1 MPLFMLLGVLMAGD
15 PDAEKTQAVRLA
27 EQALCAR
34 LGVDAATLSLE
45 SAEPVDWPDAALG
58 CPEKGMVYAQVVT
71 PGHRV
76 RFLHAGSSH
85 AVHVGAGRAVVC
97 EAPRQ
102 SRRESV
108 ETARAAAQAGTRAR
122 GELARRLGVEASAIR
137 ILRVRPASA
146 PLAEGEPECSDATA
160 AGAPPDAPAFR
171 VDLEAQ
177 GRRHVYTVAGERVQA
192 CASPR

>member
-15 PDAEKTQAVRLA
+15 PGAEQKEAVRLA
-27 EQALCAR
+27 EQALSER
-34 LGVDAATLSLE
+34 LGVGAAALSLE
-45 SAEPVDWPDAALG
+45 STQAVDWPDASLG

-71 PGHRV
+71 PGYEV
-76 RFLHAGSSH
+76 ALAHAGSSY

-102 SRRESV
+102 SRRQSV
-108 ETARAAAQAGTRAR
+108 ETARAAVQAGARAR
-122 GELARRLGVEASAIR
+122 SELARSLGIEASAIR

-146 PLAEGEPECSDATA
+146 PLTEGEPECSDLTA
-160 AGAPPDAPAFR
+160 GGAAADAPAFR

-177 GRRHVYTVAGERVQA
+177 GRRHVYSVAGERVRA